1 MLNPIRVRQSIHIR
15 ATPEEVW
22 WLVENPMEATQLLPK
37 GARFELLTDR
47 MDAIGSRWR
56 VVTSAGG
63 KQFEIENEVVEIEKP
78 IRQLLRSTSDRMT
91 GTSHTLLAPTKGGT
105 LMTIEG
111 TARYADSLRTLPDRL
126 LTSLLA
132 PILTRRALKRVKR
145 TGRTTERPCRLIN
158 RRRFSQL
165 PRSRQ
170 VFAQGPTRIRAS

>member
-47 MDAIGSRWR
+47 MDAVGSRWR
-56 VVTSAGG
+56 FVTSAGG
-63 KQFEIENEVVEIEKP
+63 KQVEIDNEVVEIEKP

-91 GTSHTLLAPTKGGT
+91 GTSHTFLTPATGGT

-132 PILTRRALKRVKR
+132 PILTRRALKRMKR
-145 TGRTTERPCRLIN
+145 LVED
-158 RRRFSQL
+158 RRGL
-165 PRSRQ
+165 E
-170 VFAQGPTRIRAS
+170 GD